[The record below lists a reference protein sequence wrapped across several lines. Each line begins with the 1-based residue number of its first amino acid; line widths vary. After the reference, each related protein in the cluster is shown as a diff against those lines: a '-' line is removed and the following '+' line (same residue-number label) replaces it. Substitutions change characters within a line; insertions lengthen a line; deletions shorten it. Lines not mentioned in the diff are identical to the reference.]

1 MDNNR
6 PEGIGQQVKGVLK
19 EGLGKIIGDAKLTA
33 DGAAERATGQARAVG
48 ADGDSVI
55 GIDTDR
61 IAGVGH
67 QLKGALKEG
76 LGSLAGNPELAAEGT
91 SDEMPVNSRMRP
103 GVPGIRLAKP
113 PNRQIRLTRRS
124 TNRSLAG
131 APGNRRLGL
140 FRISPTQR
148 NQ

>member
-6 PEGIGQQVKGVLK
+6 IEGIGHQVKGVLK

-33 DGAAERATGQARAVG
+33 DGAAELAEGRALNVPGSEG
-48 ADGDSVI
+48 ESVI

-76 LGSLAGNPELAAEGT
+76 LGNLAGKPELVAEGT
-91 SDEMPVNSRMRP
+91 AERDAGKQQNATGSARDTAREAAEAAIDSSDA
-103 GVPGIRLAKP
+103 AKH
-113 PNRQIRLTRRS
+113 
-124 TNRSLAG
+124 
-131 APGNRRLGL
+131 
-140 FRISPTQR
+140 
-148 NQ
+148 